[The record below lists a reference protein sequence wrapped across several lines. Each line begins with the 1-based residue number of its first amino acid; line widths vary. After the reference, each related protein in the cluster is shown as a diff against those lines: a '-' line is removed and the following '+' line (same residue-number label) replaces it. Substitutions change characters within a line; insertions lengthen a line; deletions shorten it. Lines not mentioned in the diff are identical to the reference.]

1 MSILGKLIK
10 GAVVNTTVGAYGL
23 YKAAEGAVQ
32 KQVDLAKMEE
42 LLDREAHYNKEVEHF
57 SDEERAKMIAMA
69 KNFSMVQM
77 AKRSANDKNELN
89 RLKHKY
95 GLLTGSTQPQVETT
109 K

>member
-1 MSILGKLIK
+1 MSVLGKFVK
-10 GAVVNTTVGAYGL
+10 GIVVGTAVGGYGL

-32 KQVDLAKMEE
+32 KQVDMAKMEE
-42 LLDREAHYNKEVEHF
+42 LLERESHYNEEVKHF
-57 SDEERAKMIAMA
+57 SDKERAKMLDMA

-89 RLKHKY
+89 RLKFKY
-95 GLLTGSTQPQVETT
+95 GLISGQSQPQVET

>member
-1 MSILGKLIK
+1 MSVLGKFVK
-10 GAVVNTTVGAYGL
+10 GIVVGTAVGGYGL

-32 KQVDLAKMEE
+32 KQVDMAKMEE
-42 LLDREAHYNKEVEHF
+42 LLDREAHYNDEVKHF
-57 SDEERAKMIAMA
+57 SDKEREKMLAMA

-89 RLKHKY
+89 RLKFKY
-95 GLLTGSTQPQVETT
+95 GLIGGKSQPQVET